1 MHSLNNINVEL
12 EFEDDALVAIAH
24 KAMERNTGARGL
36 RSILEGIML
45 DVMYELPSREDI
57 KTCIITK
64 ATVEDEANR
73 PKLLLEDGS
82 ELA

>member
-1 MHSLNNINVEL
+1 
-12 EFEDDALVAIAH
+12 
-24 KAMERNTGARGL
+24 
-36 RSILEGIML
+36 
-45 DVMYELPSREDI
+45 MYELPSREDI

-64 ATVEDEANR
+64 ETVEDEANR